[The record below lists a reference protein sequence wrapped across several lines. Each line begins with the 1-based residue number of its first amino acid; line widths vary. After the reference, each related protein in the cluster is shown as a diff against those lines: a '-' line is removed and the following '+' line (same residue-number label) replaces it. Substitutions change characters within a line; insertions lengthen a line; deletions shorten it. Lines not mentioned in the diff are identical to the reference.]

1 MPCRLSGI
9 SASNLSSDLLLLGSV
24 TLLQAESDSQLRRNF
39 MVDLDAGPWGRRG
52 AALESVATDAAG
64 LPLTLADFR
73 SVFSEVLPESTL
85 AYYEGGGADELTL
98 AENVNSWQRMNLW
111 PRVLR
116 GIDSVDT
123 SCEFLGR
130 RMPHPFIIAPTAFHG
145 LADPDAEIAT
155 ARGAKDAG
163 AIYTLSTLAH
173 TGPGELA
180 AAVPDARRWFQLYV
194 LRDRALTRAIVEEAV
209 ASGFEAIVITVDLP
223 PAGRREREM
232 RTGFT
237 LGGDLVV
244 PSIAAAGTTEPITM
258 FDLPNLFDA
267 TLSWSD
273 IEQIVRWSDLPVI
286 VKGVLHPRDALAA
299 AEHGAAGVVV
309 SNHGGRQLDSVPS
322 GAAALAGVVDAVHGI
337 RRGTDAIKARAL
349 GADAVLV
356 GRPILYGLAAAGSP
370 GVSAVLKILV
380 AELENGLALVGERRF
395 DEVTAS
401 VLSPES

>member
-1 MPCRLSGI
+1 
-9 SASNLSSDLLLLGSV
+9 
-24 TLLQAESDSQLRRNF
+24 
-39 MVDLDAGPWGRRG
+39 MVDIDAGPWGRRG
-52 AALESVATDAAG
+52 AVLESVATDAAG

-98 AENVNSWQRMNLW
+98 VENVNSWQRMNLW

-130 RMPHPFIIAPTAFHG
+130 RMPHPFIVAPTAFHG

-155 ARGAKDAG
+155 ARGARDAG

-180 AAVPDARRWFQLYV
+180 TAVPDARRWFQLYV

-209 ASGFEAIVITVDLP
+209 TSGFEAIVITVDLP

-232 RTGFT
+232 RSGFT

-322 GAAALAGVVDAVHGI
+322 GAAALAGVVDAVHGRVSVLVDGGI

>member
-1 MPCRLSGI
+1 
-9 SASNLSSDLLLLGSV
+9 
-24 TLLQAESDSQLRRNF
+24 
-39 MVDLDAGPWGRRG
+39 MVDSNAGPWDRR
-52 AALESVATDAAG
+52 ASALGSVATDADG
-64 LPLTLADFR
+64 LPLTLSDFR
-73 SVFSEVLPESTL
+73 SVFSQVLPESTH

-98 AENVNSWQRMNLW
+98 LENVASWQRMNLW

-130 RMPHPFIIAPTAFHG
+130 RMPHPFIVAPTAFHG

-155 ARGAKDAG
+155 ARGARDAG

-180 AAVPDARRWFQLYV
+180 AAVPNAAKWFQLYV

-209 ASGFEAIVITVDLP
+209 ENGFEAIVITVDLP

-244 PSIAAAGTTEPITM
+244 PSIAAAGRTEPITM
-258 FDLPNLFDA
+258 FDLPSLFDA
-267 TLSWSD
+267 TLSWGD

-286 VKGVLHPRDALAA
+286 VKGILHPRDAVAA
-299 AEHGAAGVVV
+299 AEHGAAAVVV

-322 GAAALAGVVDAVHGI
+322 GAAALAGVVDAVNGRVSVLVDGGI
-337 RRGTDAIKARAL
+337 RRGTDAIKAKAL

-356 GRPILYGLAAAGSP
+356 GRPILYGLAAGGSAG
-370 GVSAVLKILV
+370 VTAVLRIFL
-380 AELENGLALVGERRF
+380 AELENGLALVGERSF
-395 DEVTAS
+395 EEVTSS
-401 VLSPES
+401 VLTPLA